1 MSNANRVISNTG
13 RTAPVDTEVKPA
25 GRPNLRHY
33 HRVSTQFDATI
44 SSCEETGGEA
54 SRLKCQ
60 LTNLSRAG
68 VMAVCTPDM
77 VKTLLPGGAV
87 IGPRQ
92 SVRVK
97 VQFEVPVL
105 AVQKVQIGALCD
117 VVYLRRISRDIFHLG
132 MSFVSF
138 DDSGQDCIDQY
149 IDRKL
154 HRPGS

>member
-1 MSNANRVISNTG
+1 M
-13 RTAPVDTEVKPA
+13 DTEAKPA

-33 HRVSTQFDATI
+33 HRISTQFDATL
-44 SSCEETGGEA
+44 SAGEGA
-54 SRLKCQ
+54 DSPELQCQ

-77 VKTLLPGGAV
+77 VKLLLPGGAV
-87 IGPRQ
+87 VGPRQ
-92 SVRVK
+92 SVRVN
-97 VQFEVPVL
+97 VQFELPVL
-105 AVQKVQIGALCD
+105 NVQKVQIEAQCD
-117 VVYLRRISRDIFHLG
+117 VVYLRRISRDTFHLG

-138 DDSGQDCIDQY
+138 EDSGQDCIDQY